1 MRLSEVIV
9 LVEFPNILY
18 RSSNWSKHFRC
29 PHSWRSH
36 AWRSQLSVHFR
47 SLRKGL
53 ASFVLQIALVFDY
66 GYTENW
72 VNHYSLCLL

>member
-53 ASFVLQIALVFDY
+53 
-66 GYTENW
+66 
-72 VNHYSLCLL
+72 